1 MIQFPEQNARSDRPG
16 PQGVPPDR
24 DETAPLRDS
33 EGKLRRELQRVDE
46 LLAREA
52 RQSRRRMPKDILNR
66 IVTASRGYLTTEAAP
81 ASLPFQHA
89 ARARNRTSDRTSV
102 WGQLAMAASIGLTFL
117 VAGWFGHSSWTGPA
131 EDVAM
136 HESAGDRSSSP
147 AVAEARPET
156 VTAVRSTGSLA
167 EALGTGSEWLFIGFD
182 DDEVGVLLETKD
194 LSLDDVTTELAA
206 LDWYSNL

>member
-1 MIQFPEQNARSDRPG
+1 MIQFPEQNARNER
-16 PQGVPPDR
+16 QGPPDR

-33 EGKLRRELQRVDE
+33 EGNLRRELQRVDE

-89 ARARNRTSDRTSV
+89 ARARNRSSV

-131 EDVAM
+131 EDIAM
-136 HESAGDRSSSP
+136 HEPAGDRSTSP
-147 AVAEARPET
+147 APADARSDT